1 MVMNRFVVPV
11 VRRLWT
17 AAHHGHP
24 RMRMRMRMTWR
35 WSRRGFG
42 HPLGDLSL
50 DPHST
55 TTCSSIDRGAV
66 LADPQTLEHV
76 VVVAHFRMMMRCL
89 WGSAYGDIKSAYSD
103 HSFVFAFVFPFCFFF
118 QWLKF
123 LLPVVVLCD
132 YEGTMCRRWSIS
144 CGESIECE
152 ICKYHRI
159 FRDRCYH
166 GAGPRESIPTYA
178 NHCPH
183 TTRHHYDSFRGD
195 SGRIPRTRASKKNKR
210 FRAIRMEMSNERQVR
225 MI

>member
-1 MVMNRFVVPV
+1 MLWIAARGHGMVMNRFVVPV

-24 RMRMRMRMTWR
+24 GMRMRMTWR
-35 WSRRGFG
+35 WSRRWFG

-76 VVVAHFRMMMRCL
+76 VVVAHFTVMRCL

-103 HSFVFAFVFPFCFFF
+103 HSFVFAFVFPFCFLF

-123 LLPVVVLCD
+123 PLPVVGLCD
-132 YEGTMCRRWSIS
+132 YEGTMYRRRRMS

-152 ICKYHRI
+152 ICKISQNFPRPLLS
-159 FRDRCYH
+159 RCWPS
-166 GAGPRESIPTYA
+166 AI
-178 NHCPH
+178 
-183 TTRHHYDSFRGD
+183 DSH
-195 SGRIPRTRASKKNKR
+195 
-210 FRAIRMEMSNERQVR
+210 VR
-225 MI
+225 